1 MANKWEFVKVRE
13 GETKFRLKTTKWAP
27 HFGQKRRSGRVLCTV
42 TVTPGDALLVRDLN
56 GNGLIDNGSE
66 LFGTS
71 TQDGFA
77 VLRTL
82 DSNGDGLITSADA
95 VWGSL
100 QVWRD
105 LNQDGVSQAGE
116 LAALST
122 TGIVSIN
129 LNATASDK
137 TRAGN
142 SILFT
147 SSTSLS
153 TGTTAEVIA
162 VAFVTDQINTTY
174 VLPVG
179 LAYDA
184 EVFGLPNLRGYG
196 TLPDLWVA
204 RNDNELDV
212 MIAIAA

>member
-1 MANKWEFVKVRE
+1 M
-13 GETKFRLKTTKWAP
+13 
-27 HFGQKRRSGRVLCTV
+27 
-42 TVTPGDALLVRDLN
+42 RDVN
-56 GNGLIDNGSE
+56 GNVFIDNGSE

-71 TQDGFA
+71 TQDGIA
-77 VLRTL
+77 VLLTL

-129 LNATASDK
+129 LNANASDK

-147 SSTSLS
+147 SSYTLS
-153 TGTTAEVIA
+153 SGTTAEVIA
-162 VAFVTDQINTTY
+162 VAFATDQINTTY
-174 VLPVG
+174 TLPSG
-179 LAYDA
+179 FTYDP
-184 EVFGLPNLRGYG
+184 EVFGLPNLREVG
-196 TLPDLWVA
+196 
-204 RNDNELDV
+204 NDNICSNSE
-212 MIAIAA
+212 AA